1 MHIQNKRALFD
12 YTIQDKF
19 EAGVSLL
26 GSEVKS
32 LRNGRATLDG
42 SFVKLIGNEAYL
54 VNAQILPYS
63 FSHLENYDAKRTRK
77 LLLHKRELLK
87 LKHKIEADGLTVIPV
102 TWYTKGPRIKLEIA
116 LARGKKK
123 YEKREVIKKR
133 EDKRNIEREFRGK
146 VE

>member
-1 MHIQNKRALFD
+1 MHIQNKQALFD
-12 YTIQDKF
+12 YAIQEKF
-19 EAGVSLL
+19 EAGVALI

-42 SFVKLIGNEAYL
+42 SFVKLIGNEAFL
-54 VNAQILPYS
+54 VNAQILPYP
-63 FSHLENYDAKRTRK
+63 FSHLENYDSKRTRK

-87 LKHKIEADGLTVIPV
+87 LKHKSEADGLTIIPV
-102 TWYTKGPRIKLEIA
+102 FWYTKGPRIKLEIA

-133 EDKRNIEREFRGK
+133 EDMRNVEREFRGK